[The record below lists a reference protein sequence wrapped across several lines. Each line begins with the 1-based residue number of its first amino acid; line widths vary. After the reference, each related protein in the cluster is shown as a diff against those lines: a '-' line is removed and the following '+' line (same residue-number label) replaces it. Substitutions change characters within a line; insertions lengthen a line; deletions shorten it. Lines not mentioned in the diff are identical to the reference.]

1 MNARS
6 FTTLER
12 CVPFA
17 ILLAA
22 GFVGC
27 ANAEEYT
34 RSYTVS
40 GRANVHVHAENG
52 GVHITTSEG
61 SKVEFDVTYE
71 KSDWGTDSGAGP
83 HIDSRQNGN
92 AVELTALDEDHS
104 WSGFFGS
111 HNRRLRID
119 VHMPRNADLD
129 VDTSNGGVEVS
140 SLSGNITIHT
150 SNGGVKADQ
159 LSGTIDLGS
168 SNGGMTLDS
177 LQGALRVRTSNGA
190 INATRLDGKCDLGTS
205 NGGVRVAG
213 RFESLDITSGN
224 GRVEARAESGSSV
237 SSPWSIHTT
246 NAGVDLALPSGLKA
260 NLDAST
266 TNGGI
271 TLNLPVQVQGYQS
284 GTEIRGTLQG
294 GGPEI
299 SIRTTNGGIQL
310 RGI

>member
-6 FTTLER
+6 SNIFTH

-17 ILLAA
+17 ILLTT

-34 RSYTVS
+34 KSYTVS
-40 GRANVHVHAENG
+40 GRANVRVHADNG
-52 GVHITTSEG
+52 GVHVTPSDDN
-61 SKVEFDVTYE
+61 KVGFEVTYD
-71 KSDWGTDSGAGP
+71 KSAWGSGSDAGP
-83 HIDSRQNGN
+83 KIDSRQDGN
-92 AVELTALDEDHS
+92 TVELTALTPEHS
-104 WSGFFGS
+104 WFGFFSG
-111 HNRRLRID
+111 NRSLKIE

-129 VDTSNGGVEVS
+129 VETSNGGVDVS
-140 SLSGNITIHT
+140 SVNGNITIHT
-150 SNGGVKADQ
+150 SNGGIRAEQ
-159 LSGTIDLGS
+159 LSGTIVLGS

-177 LQGALRVRTSNGA
+177 LKGALKAHTSNGA
-190 INATRLDGKCDLGTS
+190 INATSLECKCDFGTS
-205 NGGVRVAG
+205 NGAVRVAG
-213 RFESLDITSGN
+213 RFESLDITTGN
-224 GRVEARAESGSSV
+224 GRVEARAEAGSSV
-237 SSPWSIHTT
+237 SSPWSIRTS
-246 NAGVDLALPSGLKA
+246 NSGVDLSLPTGLKA

-284 GTEIRGTLQG
+284 GTEIHGTLQG

-299 SIRTTNGGIQL
+299 SIHTTNGGIAV